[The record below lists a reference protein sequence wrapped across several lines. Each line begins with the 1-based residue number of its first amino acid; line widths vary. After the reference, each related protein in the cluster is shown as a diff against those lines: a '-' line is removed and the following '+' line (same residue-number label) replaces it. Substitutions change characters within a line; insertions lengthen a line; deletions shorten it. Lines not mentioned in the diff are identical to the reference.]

1 MTVLNLPAG
10 TQIIT
15 EEVVDNALATQ
26 GLNKQTITEI
36 VIPESVKEIGR
47 SAFSVCR
54 SLTTIVLHDGIRQIG
69 SWAFSYC
76 ASLSS
81 IVIPEN
87 VTEIG
92 EYAFSYCTSLSS
104 IVIPENVTEIDG
116 YAFKGCESL
125 TTVTLH
131 DGVTKIDCWAFRE
144 CTNLSSIIIPDSVTI
159 IGERAFEGCINL
171 KTIYVSDMLRDKG
184 KDYWAQKGI
193 DTDSVTLMRHSE
205 IKTWVKQQGLC
216 VSYNIHNQI
225 ALYEVCQ
232 RQFNQEQ
239 IPDIFFEISYA
250 DLIKLTGY
258 HNNALLLKIPRTL
271 NRLDDINYTELCLF
285 KRRNSISTIPL
296 KLFEF
301 LTIKEVYNVLKAH
314 LPSAKNETVE
324 VIKAK

>member
-1 MTVLNLPAG
+1 MTVLNIPAG
-10 TQIIT
+10 TQKIT
-15 EEVVDNALATQ
+15 LLDVNNALTTQ
-26 GLNKQTITEI
+26 RLNIETITEI
-36 VIPESVKEIGR
+36 IIPESVTVIA
-47 SAFSVCR
+47 SNAFNGCR
-54 SLTTIVLHDGIRQIG
+54 
-69 SWAFSYC
+69 
-76 ASLSS
+76 SLSS

-92 EYAFSYCTSLSS
+92 GSAFSRCYSLTSLKIPDCVMKISAGAFNSCKSLTSLKIPESVTWIGKHAFHRCRSLTS
-104 IVIPENVTEIDG
+104 IVIPENVTEI
-116 YAFKGCESL
+116 
-125 TTVTLH
+125 
-131 DGVTKIDCWAFRE
+131 
-144 CTNLSSIIIPDSVTI
+144 
-159 IGERAFEGCINL
+159 GEGAFEGCINL
-171 KTIYVSDMLRDKG
+171 KTIYVSDMLADKG
-184 KDYWAQKGI
+184 KDYWAQRGI
-193 DTDSVTLMRHSE
+193 DTDSVTLIRHSKT
-205 IKTWVKQQGLC
+205 KTWVKQQGLC

-239 IPDIFFEISYA
+239 IPDIFFEIPYA

-314 LPSAKNETVE
+314 LPSAKNEAVK